1 MKNIKNLKDT
11 FCSLIYKTARYRFLK
26 YTSSDMNLGIDRNRQ
41 INLEIEILT
50 IAIEKHVNE
59 LKKSDKSSEK
69 INYFVNATEAILNG
83 NESIFPLPF
92 NRSYWV
98 IPGFLMAGEIPSA
111 QSDRERIEK
120 IRGIVDSGIRS
131 VVNLIESEECNF
143 SGKKLIDY
151 SDEMLKI
158 AKESEVNLAINRFA
172 IKDLDI
178 PTVDFMVDILNHI
191 KKDVLEEKP
200 VYVHCWGGIGRTG
213 TTVGS
218 FLINEGICDVKEVID
233 FIKFLKRDTNIAHRD
248 SPETSDQVEFIQNWK
263 PNLTKNKK

>member
-1 MKNIKNLKDT
+1 MKNLKDT
-11 FCSLIYKTARYRFLK
+11 FCSLICKTARYRFLRHIL
-26 YTSSDMNLGIDRNRQ
+26 SDVNIGIDRKRQ
-41 INLEIEILT
+41 INLEIKILND
-50 IAIEKHVNE
+50 AIEKHVTE
-59 LKKSDKSSEK
+59 LNNSDQTSEK
-69 INYFVNATEAILNG
+69 INCFVNATEAILNG
-83 NESIFPLPF
+83 EETIYPLPF

-111 QSDRERIEK
+111 QSYNARTEK
-120 IRGIVDSGIRS
+120 IQCIVDSGIRS
-131 VVNLIESEECNF
+131 VVNLMEGEECNF
-143 SGKKLIDY
+143 IGKKLIDY

-158 AKESEVNLAINRFA
+158 AKESKIELAINRFP

-178 PTVDFMVDILNHI
+178 PPVDFMVEILNHI
-191 KKDVLEEKP
+191 KKDILEEKP

-248 SPETSDQVEFIQNWK
+248 SPETSDQVAFIQNWR
-263 PNLTKNKK
+263 PNFTKNKK

>member
-1 MKNIKNLKDT
+1 MKNSNDT
-11 FCSLIYKTARYRFLK
+11 FFSLICKTARYRFLNHK
-26 YTSSDMNLGIDRNRQ
+26 LSEVKIGTDVNHLTT
-41 INLEIEILT
+41 LEIEILT
-50 IAIEKHVNE
+50 SAIEKHVSD
-59 LKKSDKSSEK
+59 LKKTESISKQINKFLSS
-69 INYFVNATEAILNG
+69 ITAILNG
-83 NESIFPLPF
+83 DESMYPLPF

-111 QSDRERIEK
+111 QSDSERIEK
-120 IRGIVDSGIRS
+120 IKGLVDSGIQS

-158 AKESEVNLAINRFA
+158 AKESEVELAINRFA
-172 IKDLDI
+172 IRDLDI
-178 PTVDFMVDILNHI
+178 PTVDFMVELLNHI

-233 FIKFLKRDTNIAHRD
+233 FIKFFKRHTNIAHRD
-248 SPETSDQVEFIQNWK
+248 SPETPDQVEFIQNWK
-263 PNLTKNKK
+263 PNFI